1 MRSRLPPTFAQ
12 RLIFYGLSI
21 AIPVFAMCGVLIHE
35 YTDEQYRSIEA
46 QTLAAAHELAS
57 DIDREIQSQIILLES
72 LSGIL
77 GPEMDLARLHQNA
90 TETIVPHGSHV
101 VVYDI
106 GGWQILNT
114 AVPIGQPIRMVA
126 QPDRIRE
133 IIEGKAPYVSN
144 LKPAFFDNRP
154 VWLVGVPLRPQSEVV
169 GLIGLSKT
177 PEQLA
182 AALEKKSRPAH
193 WRWFVVD
200 RDNVVVANRTM
211 DAVGRTMPAHFA
223 KASKG
228 QSGVNWLQDS
238 EGIPIVLA
246 YARSELSGWLVAV
259 AVPQAVIEAPL
270 REAWMLFAMGA
281 AVLLALAFLLAAS
294 AAHKLHANVDVL
306 VESAEKLG
314 RGELLPHQSFDTRE
328 FQRIHDA
335 LVSAYTER
343 ERSEERRHL
352 LLRELQHRTNN
363 LLAVIASIAR
373 RTLLDDG
380 RTMEEARNALLGR
393 IQALANASDT
403 LADAHWQGADMHRVI
418 ESEMR
423 VFAGR
428 YTVDG
433 PNLLLSAQAAQNMS
447 LVIHELATNASKHG
461 ALSHPDGNVSISWRI
476 QDDRESEPLLI
487 FEWVERGVPA
497 QPPSRRGFGYTL
509 LQTVLSDAE
518 HKPEMRFDPDGLF
531 YRATVRLRTVLADA
545 SKAIP
550 RVPGLVPDKGRSGD
564 CVCTGACTTRNDPA
578 KVRTPN

>member
-1 MRSRLPPTFAQ
+1 MRPRLPPTFAQ

-21 AIPVFAMCGVLIHE
+21 AMPVLAMCGVLIHK
-35 YTDEQYRSIEA
+35 YTEEQYRAIEA

-57 DIDREIQSQIILLES
+57 DLDREIQSQIVLLES

-77 GPEMDLARLHQNA
+77 GPEMDLARLHRNA
-90 TETIVPHGSHV
+90 TETIVPRGSHV

-114 AVPIGQPIRMVA
+114 AIPLGEPINTVA
-126 QPDRIRE
+126 SPERIRE
-133 IIEGKAPYVSN
+133 IIEGNVPYVSN
-144 LKPAFFDNRP
+144 LKPSYFDKP
-154 VWLVGVPLRPQSEVV
+154 VWLVGVPLRPHSEVV
-169 GLIGLSKT
+169 GLIGISRT

-182 AALEKKSRPAH
+182 AALEKKSRPSH

-200 RDNVVVANRTM
+200 RNNVVVASRAM
-211 DAVGRTMPAHFA
+211 DTVGKPMPPHFT
-223 KASKG
+223 KASEG
-228 QSGVNWLQDS
+228 QSGVSWLEDS
-238 EGIPIVLA
+238 MGIPIVRA
-246 YARSELSGWLVAV
+246 YARSELSGWLVAI
-259 AVPQAVIEAPL
+259 AVHQAVIEAPL
-270 REAWMLFAMGA
+270 REAWMLFALGA
-281 AVLLALAFLLAAS
+281 AVLLALAFFLAAS
-294 AAHKLHANVDVL
+294 AAHKLHANVDAL

-314 RGELLPHQSFDTRE
+314 RGELLPHQSCDTRE

-335 LVSAYTER
+335 LVSASIER
-343 ERSEERRHL
+343 ERNEERRHL

-393 IQALANASDT
+393 LQALANASDT
-403 LADAHWQGADMHRVI
+403 LAAAHWKGAEMHRVI
-418 ESEMR
+418 ETEMR
-423 VFAGR
+423 GFAGR
-428 YTVDG
+428 YTAAG

-461 ALSHPDGNVSISWRI
+461 ALSHPDGNVSITWRI
-476 QDDRESEPLLI
+476 DDTNKSEPLLI

-518 HKPEMRFDPDGLF
+518 HKPEMRFDPEGLF
-531 YRATVRLRTVLADA
+531 YRATVRLRTVLANA
-545 SKAIP
+545 SETIP
-550 RVPGLVPDKGRSGD
+550 RVPGLAPDKGKKR
-564 CVCTGACTTRNDPA
+564 
-578 KVRTPN
+578 